1 MRKVCFCLNPG
12 VRFSVVFVRE
22 SGDGVYLS
30 LISAEI
36 SSLALAKA
44 IRVVRRLENARKA
57 SKTSP
62 HGGKHK
68 SLNAVAKNYG

>member
-12 VRFSVVFVRE
+12 VRFSVGFVRE

-36 SSLALAKA
+36 SSLAMAEA
-44 IRVVRRLENARKA
+44 IRVVRRLESARKA
-57 SKTSP
+57 SKTSL
-62 HGGKHK
+62 HGGRHK
-68 SLNAVAKNYG
+68 SLNAVAKNS

>member
-1 MRKVCFCLNPG
+1 MG
-12 VRFSVVFVRE
+12 FVRE

-36 SSLALAKA
+36 SSLTVAEV
-44 IRVVRRLENARKA
+44 IQVVRRLESARKA

-68 SLNAVAKNYG
+68 SLNAVAKNS